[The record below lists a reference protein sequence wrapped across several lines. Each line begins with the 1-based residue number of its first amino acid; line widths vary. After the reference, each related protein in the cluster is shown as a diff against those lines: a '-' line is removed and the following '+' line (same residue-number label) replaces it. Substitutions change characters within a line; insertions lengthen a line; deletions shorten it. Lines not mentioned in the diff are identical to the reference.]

1 MQAKIHLAY
10 LPFNSSWQ
18 LPMPECMGAVPGSC
32 LLQDPDLL
40 MEWIWHQLISWWNT
54 WKWVWQSNNPI
65 NNGSCIHK
73 VPRWFPSKSLEK
85 VPFLPH
91 TPVPARPLA
100 SQSYLGFKYQQK
112 KNINMLWCKK
122 VMDSLMPFHFCLRA
136 LLAPPVT
143 RRVHSKKILPALF
156 GEGHRRFQHEKK
168 EPIFLHLQPCF
179 GPDFWA
185 VWTKMDG
192 IRE

>member
-1 MQAKIHLAY
+1 
-10 LPFNSSWQ
+10 
-18 LPMPECMGAVPGSC
+18 MPECMRAVPGSC
-32 LLQDPDLL
+32 LLQDPDLF
-40 MEWIWHQLISWWNT
+40 MEWIWHQLMSQQNT
-54 WKWVWQSNNPI
+54 WKWVPVNWIIHPHSEYPAWCRCNDPI
-65 NNGSCIHK
+65 TPIHNGSCIHK
-73 VPRWFPSKSLEK
+73 VPRRFPSKWLEE
-85 VPFLPH
+85 VPFLPF

-100 SQSYLGFKYQQK
+100 SQSCFGFEYQQK
-112 KNINMLWCKK
+112 NIINMLWCKK

-168 EPIFLHLQPCF
+168 EPIFPHLQPCF